1 MSIVGR
7 QQCWESR
14 NGHQCD
20 YEKRKLKKWKMTMT
34 QRHTSE
40 GMTVSLKE
48 NKPGGEEIFKVV
60 LEYISESTA
69 I

>member
-1 MSIVGR
+1 
-7 QQCWESR
+7 
-14 NGHQCD
+14 
-20 YEKRKLKKWKMTMT
+20 MTMT

-40 GMTVSLKE
+40 EMTVSLKE
-48 NKPGGEEIFKVV
+48 NRPGGEEIFKVV

>member
-1 MSIVGR
+1 
-7 QQCWESR
+7 
-14 NGHQCD
+14 
-20 YEKRKLKKWKMTMT
+20 MT

-40 GMTVSLKE
+40 EKTVSLKE
-48 NKPGGEEIFKVV
+48 NRPGGEEIFNVV